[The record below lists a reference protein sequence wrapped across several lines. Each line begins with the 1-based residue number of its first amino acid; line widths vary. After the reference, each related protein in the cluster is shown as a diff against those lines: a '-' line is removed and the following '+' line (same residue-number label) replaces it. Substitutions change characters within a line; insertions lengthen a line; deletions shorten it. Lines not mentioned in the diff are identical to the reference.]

1 MTEYFQIFKSLL
13 TEIFWVPD
21 SNVLHNHF
29 VLLLLNI
36 LDLAQLLWDYLLLPQ
51 AINDCILQMSLKL
64 SEKFHYFPV
73 FKNTFFFNEE
83 CDVFTNSS
91 YFLLKKHF
99 HFFFYPCFK
108 CQKKK

>member
-1 MTEYFQIFKSLL
+1 MTKYFQIFKPLL

-36 LDLAQLLWDYLLLPQ
+36 LDLAQLLWNSLLLPQ

-64 SEKFHYFPV
+64 SEKVIISQFSKIH
-73 FKNTFFFNEE
+73 FFNEE
-83 CDVFTNSS
+83 CDDFTDSS
-91 YFLLKKHF
+91 YLLLKKHS
-99 HFFFYPCFK
+99 FFVCVLSA
-108 CQKKK
+108 KK